1 MVQKAPEGP
10 YVAHGN
16 KHWATAMA
24 LQAGTD
30 MGCHDMNYLHTE
42 DVSQAELDQ
51 AARRVLTARVR

>member
-1 MVQKAPEGP
+1 M
-10 YVAHGN
+10 AHGN
-16 KHWATAMA
+16 KHRATAMA

-30 MGCHDMNYLHTE
+30 MGCHDMNYLHIE